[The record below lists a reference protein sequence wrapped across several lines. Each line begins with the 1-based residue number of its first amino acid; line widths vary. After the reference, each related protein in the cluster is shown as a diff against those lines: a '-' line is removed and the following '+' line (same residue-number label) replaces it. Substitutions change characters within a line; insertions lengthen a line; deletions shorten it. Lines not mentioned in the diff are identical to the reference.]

1 MTNTDKFCGY
11 LSQYIDMQNVVC
23 EVEISKMGQ
32 HIRLNQPAKTGSH
45 VRIEYQE
52 QNEFICIFK
61 KNYRITYVSLS
72 LCNYF
77 KRKQAALIGKN
88 FLHIV
93 FERDHRTIDHQLS
106 MLVAD
111 NPVLTLEYQSKNSEK
126 NLIWQKWTF
135 WGVFEKSK
143 KFKEFRAIGRD
154 ITNRRKAEDELQYA
168 KNQYQSVVEDQM
180 ELVTRFLPNCTLTF
194 ANESYSNHFGE
205 NRSRIIGRS
214 FLHHMGAE
222 DQEKLFQFIKKA
234 TPKNNVF
241 SRIQR
246 ETRKDGKT
254 IWIEWRRRALF
265 DESGKIREIQSIGRD
280 ITDLQKAEAALRSS
294 EEALRKKNE
303 ELERKNTALIEVLE
317 QIEHQKNQIK
327 KDVITNTDELLF
339 PILEQMSMKDSKSNQ
354 ININLLKRSLNNL
367 TSSFG
372 RKITHRSL
380 KLSPRE
386 IQISNMV
393 KQGLTSKEIAG
404 MLNISVHTVGRHR
417 HSIRKKINITN
428 KEQNLNTYLQS
439 I

>member
-1 MTNTDKFCGY
+1 
-11 LSQYIDMQNVVC
+11 
-23 EVEISKMGQ
+23 
-32 HIRLNQPAKTGSH
+32 
-45 VRIEYQE
+45 
-52 QNEFICIFK
+52 
-61 KNYRITYVSLS
+61 
-72 LCNYF
+72 
-77 KRKQAALIGKN
+77 
-88 FLHIV
+88 
-93 FERDHRTIDHQLS
+93 
-106 MLVAD
+106 
-111 NPVLTLEYQSKNSEK
+111 
-126 NLIWQKWTF
+126 
-135 WGVFEKSK
+135 
-143 KFKEFRAIGRD
+143 
-154 ITNRRKAEDELQYA
+154 
-168 KNQYQSVVEDQM
+168 
-180 ELVTRFLPNCTLTF
+180 
-194 ANESYSNHFGE
+194 
-205 NRSRIIGRS
+205 
-214 FLHHMGAE
+214 MGAE
-222 DQEKLFQFIKKA
+222 DQEKLLEFIKTA
-234 TPKNNVF
+234 TPKNDVF

-327 KDVITNTDELLF
+327 NDVITNTDELLF